1 MLGLFHGIR
10 NSSVFKGAL
19 MKFLNFHLPPSD
31 EIRKEA
37 EDDSQGFHL
46 QEHRSFYHVMD
57 PEAAIQPK
65 ISSRN

>member
-1 MLGLFHGIR
+1 
-10 NSSVFKGAL
+10 